1 MTLSGRGSLFFAAAS
16 QPVHLQRVHSSGFC
30 SVSTPALHSSLFLV
44 VQFAYAV
51 LMLWESIWEI
61 SIWIRAHIREC
72 KRLPRWFVGSTRCN
86 THGNLSSGLQ
96 SIWGGG
102 QQYTRVCYRLR
113 CDFTGQSSK
122 FNSTLSQDANSFK
135 LLYYYIILSF
145 IRQPSPLCLLCFTNY
160 PGSALRILISISLQ

>member
-1 MTLSGRGSLFFAAAS
+1 MKRKKQQHVNSCLFTGRLWADGKGNRFDFSCIHQHLWISERWKTNHFLIHHHYSKDHLFSPRVTLSGRGSLFFAAAS

-96 SIWGGG
+96 SI
-102 QQYTRVCYRLR
+102 
-113 CDFTGQSSK
+113 
-122 FNSTLSQDANSFK
+122 
-135 LLYYYIILSF
+135 
-145 IRQPSPLCLLCFTNY
+145 
-160 PGSALRILISISLQ
+160 